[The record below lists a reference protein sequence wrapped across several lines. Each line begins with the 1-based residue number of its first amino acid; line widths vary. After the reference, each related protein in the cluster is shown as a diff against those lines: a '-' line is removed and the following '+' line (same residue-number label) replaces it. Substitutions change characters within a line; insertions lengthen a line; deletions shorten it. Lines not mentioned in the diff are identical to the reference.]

1 MFPVI
6 EQYGDIL
13 VKYLRQKAKKGKPV
27 TMKDVLGAYSMDVI
41 TSTSF
46 GVNVDSLN
54 NPEDPFV
61 EKAKKLL
68 RFDFLILCSSQ

>member
-27 TMKDVLGAYSMDVI
+27 TMK
-41 TSTSF
+41 
-46 GVNVDSLN
+46 
-54 NPEDPFV
+54 E
-61 EKAKKLL
+61 
-68 RFDFLILCSSQ
+68 